1 MTCLNLKCTVCQS
14 TKHVMGSMWE
24 VVWVLRHRWQNYQQ
38 QHPLYNLIW
47 LPIFHHTHPQ
57 SPRQPP
63 QAILSQTWNS
73 LSHHNL
79 KTRSAVAWHCMG
91 KYKDYSSVRLSLT
104 FNGWP
109 RAFLTVSQIY
119 IFILRH
125 AWVAIKL
132 NKLHWIGLIFGG
144 KVCLGSVRS
153 KSYSAAEVLP
163 VKRAIVLTIFSSF
176 GLWDP
181 KQKRWVIFCSRLSR
195 NSPKSCLFNWI
206 HFIHRS
212 SCNLMRASL
221 QTQNKRNKKSSSIK
235 VIKHLRVFLS
245 GQGRQCEGPTTEHSG
260 Y

>member
-132 NKLHWIGLIFGG
+132 NKLPWIGLIFWG

-163 VKRAIVLTIFSSF
+163 VKRAIVSFPALAFETPNRSGESFSVADFPETVQNHVYSTGF
-176 GLWDP
+176 TLFILQVAIWCEQVC
-181 KQKRWVIFCSRLSR
+181 KHKTKET
-195 NSPKSCLFNWI
+195 KS
-206 HFIHRS
+206 H
-212 SCNLMRASL
+212 
-221 QTQNKRNKKSSSIK
+221 Q
-235 VIKHLRVFLS
+235 V
-245 GQGRQCEGPTTEHSG
+245 
-260 Y
+260 